1 MGAGLSSWNDSWGG
15 SWGNSWGD
23 VGASNSLRGS
33 AAGSSSTTATLTS
46 VVTNVIQG
54 APWWEAEALK
64 KKSIEQVVLKN
75 DYEDEVTALLLLK
88 AA

>member
-1 MGAGLSSWNDSWGG
+1 MSSWNDSWGG
-15 SWGNSWGD
+15 SWGSSWGD

-33 AAGSSSTTATLTS
+33 AAGSSSTTATLSS
-46 VVTNVIQG
+46 VVTNVVQG

-64 KKSIEQVVLKN
+64 KKKPLEPVVLKN